1 MVSSAKE
8 PFYERSLLDWT
19 RQLAQRPLGS
29 DLGGNDIW
37 ALCRSAMY
45 LSLLPAPL
53 LADDWRV
60 CFAKTLAHA
69 LCGEPDAARE
79 ALSAFLALPEA
90 DAHKPRLAMLLA
102 AYLPGEALQLMEGR
116 AEVDPV
122 MFTGLLLRNHQPD
135 KAERF
140 LHSLSDDAAQKWPE
154 LFLLQ
159 ANISGVSPESKLQGL
174 NRYLQNYGLAPVS
187 LLDASK
193 APSPTNIAVAQP
205 LEPVRGPLVSILMT
219 TYDAVSTVSVA
230 IASILAQSWRDIEL
244 IVVDD
249 ASTDDT
255 YAVLENWARR
265 DPRVRPV
272 RLPRNV
278 GTYAAKMI
286 GLKYAQGDFITCHD
300 SDDWS
305 HPQKLTLQM
314 GEMLKDDSLVA
325 IDSYCLRTEQDGNF
339 YSRWVFKIVEW
350 NPSSFLFRR
359 NPVLERAGAWDATW
373 RLGSDTEFCTRLHVI
388 FGDKAVKR
396 FYMPLSLCSHHAGSL
411 VNEESEGDLSRTG
424 APISHRAHWEAFM
437 WWHIKLLAAGKLPFV
452 SPDVAV
458 GITQRPYEAEGFQRV
473 PAADVMACLHGLGLD
488 GGE

>member
-19 RQLAQRPLGS
+19 RQLAQRPPGS
-29 DLGGNDIW
+29 DLTGDDIW

-45 LSLLPAPL
+45 LSLLPVPL

-69 LCGEPDAARE
+69 LCGEPDMARE
-79 ALSAFLALPEA
+79 ALSAFLAQPEA
-90 DAHKPRLAMLLA
+90 DTHKPRLAMLLA
-102 AYLPGEALQLMEGR
+102 AYLPSEALQLVDGR
-116 AEVDPV
+116 ADVDPV
-122 MFTGLLLRNHQPD
+122 MFTGLLLRNHLRE

-140 LHSLSDDAAQKWPE
+140 LHSVPDDVARKWPE
-154 LFLLQ
+154 LFLLR
-159 ANISGVSPESKLQGL
+159 ANVFGVSPESKLQGL
-174 NRYLQNYGLAPVS
+174 NRYLQHYGLAPVS
-187 LLDASK
+187 LLDANK
-193 APSPTNIAVAQP
+193 APSPTNVAVAQP
-205 LEPVRGPLVSILMT
+205 VDPVRGPLVSILMT
-219 TYDAVSTVSVA
+219 TYDAASRVSVA
-230 IASILAQSWRDIEL
+230 VASILAQSWRDIEL

-249 ASTDDT
+249 ASNDDT
-255 YAVLENWARR
+255 YAVLESWAQR

-286 GLKYAQGDFITCHD
+286 GLKYAKGEFITCHD

-305 HPQKLTLQM
+305 HPEKIALQM
-314 GEMLKDDSLVA
+314 RELLKDDGLVA
-325 IDSYCLRTEQDGNF
+325 IDSYWLRMEADGNF

-359 NPVLERAGAWDATW
+359 GPVLERAGGWDPTW
-373 RLGSDTEFCTRLHVI
+373 RLGSDNEFCTRLHVI
-388 FGDKAVKR
+388 FGDKAIKR
-396 FYMPLSLCSHHAGSL
+396 FYMPLSLSSHHADSL
-411 VNEESEGDLSRTG
+411 VNEESVGDMSRTG

-437 WWHIKLLAAGKLPFV
+437 GWHIKLLAEGKLPFI
-452 SPDVAV
+452 SSDVAV
-458 GITQRPYEAEGFQRV
+458 GITQRLYEAEGFQRV
-473 PAADVMACLHGLGLD
+473 SAADVMACLQGLGLG